1 MDGVALPSL
10 TSRFPPLDAERLIA
24 NQVPPPQFA
33 AARFENYRPDI
44 SQPSQS
50 AALRRMRALV
60 YSLQRKDSK
69 LTALFRRRTPAS
81 GVYLD
86 GGYGVGKTH
95 LLAALAHEIGPEE
108 STYGT
113 FVEYTHLV
121 GALGYAQALKELQ
134 QRTLVC
140 IDEFELDD
148 PGDTLIMSR
157 LIRDLGKAGVWVV
170 ATSNT
175 QPGALGQG
183 RFAAEDFKREI
194 QSLADRFEILRID
207 GPDYR
212 ARTLTLDRPAPPASE
227 ILAAARDLDGA
238 TVDYFSEL
246 LAHLREVHPSRYGQL
261 IDGVRFVA
269 ITGGHEIDD
278 DAVALRFVVLVDRL
292 YDRSVPTRIDIPV
305 QELFSS
311 RLKEGGYK
319 KKYLRAMSRLAALVE
334 QDYAA

>member
-1 MDGVALPSL
+1 MDV
-10 TSRFPPLDAERLIA
+10 ERLIA

-33 AARFENYRPDI
+33 SARFDNYRPDI

-50 AALRRMRALV
+50 AALRRMRALA
-60 YSLQRKDSK
+60 YSLQRKGSK
-69 LTALFRRRTPAS
+69 LTALFRRNTPAS

-95 LLAALAHEIGPEE
+95 LLAALAHEIGPSE

-121 GALGYAQALKELQ
+121 GALGYAQALQELQ

-183 RFAAEDFKREI
+183 RFASEDFKREI
-194 QSLADRFEILRID
+194 QSLAERFEILRID

-212 ARTLTLDRPAPPASE
+212 ARTLTLDRPAPAGAD
-227 ILAAARDLDGA
+227 IAAAARTVEGGTLDDL
-238 TVDYFSEL
+238 TEL
-246 LAHLREVHPSRYGQL
+246 LAHLGNVHPSRYGQL
-261 IDGVRFVA
+261 IDGVTFVG
-269 ITGGHEIDD
+269 ITGGHEIDN
-278 DAVALRFVVLVDRL
+278 DAVALRLVVLVDRL

-305 QELFSS
+305 QGLFSS